1 MIRPL
6 PRKNKRN
13 VNCDL
18 ENDAYKKSDGRN
30 MPLKIVLC
38 LLAFMVSFAAAKET
52 KCQRS
57 YSKSRVIIETVF
69 VEGFYECDDG
79 TKLDNV
85 DCGHWTKSFES
96 KKTCPLF
103 LIKEKYIG
111 EKNVKDEKRK
121 RETEAWSKNFEAAK
135 KKARDTRQHEL
146 DVFRGKFK
154 DDRDGHVYKTI
165 QIGSQIWMAE
175 NIQFKKDSFL
185 WEDALKACPDGWHL
199 PSKAEFEILFIETE
213 GLLPIK
219 DDFFSTAEGKE
230 LKGVWSFQR
239 VKKID
244 VLNWYGFS
252 AKPNIVRAGE
262 KRAAFWSST
271 PTDSNPDFAYHMFLS
286 SDGKTYFITDNVD
299 LDKLIAP
306 IQKQEKLAVRC
317 VQNNEYAYTI
327 GTLVD
332 SRDGQSYKTVTLGN
346 QTWMAENLNYEHSSG
361 YCYEKNPH
369 NCIKYGRIYKGY
381 GGWGI
386 SKYDL
391 CPKGWKIPSV
401 EDFNSLFAFVGGKK
415 IAGAVLKS
423 KSGWPNDGNGLDAYG
438 FSILPA
444 GCVSG
449 VTSNNADETSFWT
462 SGKTGFGNVIT
473 VGFSRNPGIGGCE
486 HSSSDKGFSVRC
498 IRASHDNF
506 ADNNRQGSEMTAK
519 SVSGNLDLDTV
530 SSQYDTFVD
539 PRDGK
544 SYRIMSFD
552 LSYNIQSNYDSKGEK
567 QINET
572 RTRQT
577 WFAENLDY
585 STGTSDDKC
594 FNDKHYNCKKYGR
607 FYKWGAA
614 QYACPDG
621 FHLPT
626 ESDIRVFQSN
636 VFKNTV
642 KNDAWR
648 EYYWLSNGKTYP
660 YQDYSRKKEFNL
672 VRCVKD

>member
-1 MIRPL
+1 MNGFYTMRIFF
-6 PRKNKRN
+6 
-13 VNCDL
+13 
-18 ENDAYKKSDGRN
+18 
-30 MPLKIVLC
+30 C
-38 LLAFMVSFAAAKET
+38 LFVSFAVLSTARET
-52 KCQRS
+52 KCYPHKEVVVGEIGAGYAS
-57 YSKSRVIIETVF
+57 GPNGIL
-69 VEGFYECDDG
+69 GNFYKEYWPFTCEDG
-79 TKLDNV
+79 TELTVKIDEI
-85 DCGHWTKSFES
+85 DETIIGGR
-96 KKTCPLF
+96 KKEF
-103 LIKEKYIG
+103 LMKEKYLG
-111 EKNVKDEKRK
+111 KLQKKFKKRVEEKRD
-121 RETEAWSKNFEAAK
+121 SLGVVLGHFV
-135 KKARDTRQHEL
+135 D
-146 DVFRGKFK
+146 DS
-154 DDRDGHVYKTI
+154 DDRKYGTTK
-165 QIGSQIWMAE
+165 IGSQVWMSE
-175 NIQFKKDSFL
+175 NLKKGPWKTVSFS
-185 WEDALKACPDGWHL
+185 WDEALNACPDGWHL
-199 PSKAEFEILFIETE
+199 PSRADFEILLVETE
-213 GLLPIK
+213 RIYHLSAENDWKKQTKG
-219 DDFFSTAEGKE
+219 DD
-230 LKGVWSFQR
+230 L
-239 VKKID
+239 
-244 VLNWYGFS
+244 YGFS
-252 AKPNIVRAGE
+252 AKPNIVKAGE
-262 KRAAFWSST
+262 ERAAFWSSS
-271 PTDSNPDFAYHMFLS
+271 PVDSNSDFAYQMFIS
-286 SDGKTYFITDNVD
+286 SRTIKEKYSKGVQFGMDAQFNIIEGP
-299 LDKLIAP
+299 IAP
-306 IQKQEKLAVRC
+306 MRKNEKLAVRC

-444 GCVSG
+444 GCVSS
-449 VTSNNADETSFWT
+449 VTSNNGDETSFWT
-462 SGKTGFGNVIT
+462 SGKTGFGDVIT

-486 HSSSDKGFSVRC
+486 HSFSDNGFSVRC
-498 IRASHDNF
+498 IRESHDNF
-506 ADNNRQGSEMTAK
+506 ADNNRQGSETAAK

-530 SSQYDTFVD
+530 SSQYDSFVD

-577 WFAENLDY
+577 WFAENLNY

-672 VRCVKD
+672 VRCVKDAE